1 MYFCDPVDS
10 GTFFEDIVFVYVL
23 YMVVVVDP
31 YIQIYKQ
38 EDCGANVLNGD
49 TSRNGQ

>member
-10 GTFFEDIVFVYVL
+10 GTFLRPLFSFMIYIV
-23 YMVVVVDP
+23 VVVVDP

-38 EDCGANVLNGD
+38 EERGANVLNGD